1 MNNPVYGSGTRS
13 GVRLWRGRGSH
24 ERPVIDAI
32 LDEALWATI
41 AYTIDGQPFATP
53 TQVWRQEDWIYWHGS
68 AGSRMLQTVQT
79 GPEVCVSAYMV
90 DGLVLSRL
98 ASAHSINYRSVMAFG
113 RPEPVLDDA
122 EKLAQMRHYFERL
135 FPGRWKEVVEPTLR
149 DMRRIIM
156 VRMKIDEA
164 VAKSRK
170 GPPGDGEA
178 LFAQAA
184 WAGVLPIARATAEP
198 IPAPRLKAGLAT
210 PAYLQ
215 DFGIRRAFRQIG
227 VEDEEPPTRIAAEI
241 VGIENLTPEIRCFH
255 IRPLAEKHRYP
266 AEPGAHI
273 RIEVVRDDGTLDWRS
288 YSVVNAGTES
298 DTYAIAVRRSEIGTG
313 GSRHLHT
320 RFAKGSIVTI
330 QPPASDFALPG
341 DVRQATLIAGG
352 IGITPIPP
360 MARALRQK
368 GVPFSLHY
376 GGRARES
383 MAFLAEAADLAGEQ
397 FVVHVSEGDPARRMS
412 PEVVIPAYEAGH
424 HIAVCGPVAMLEAVI
439 MAAREKGYP
448 AEAVHFELFAAPGAS
463 AHPNAAVRVHLA
475 RSGLSLDVPANMP
488 ILSAILDAGIE
499 VPHSCRRGE
508 CRQCACKVLAGEPNH
523 RDLALSASER
533 SEGALMCICVSRAL
547 TPELTLDL

>member
-41 AYTIDGQPFATP
+41 AYTIEGQPYATP
-53 TQVWRQEDWIYWHGS
+53 TQIWRQEDWIYWHGS
-68 AGSRMLQTVQT
+68 AGSRMLQTVQS

-113 RPEPVLDDA
+113 RPEPVLDEA

-135 FPGRWKEVVEPTLR
+135 FPGRWGEVIEPTLR

-184 WAGVLPIARATAEP
+184 WAGVLPIARAIAEP
-198 IPAPRLKAGLAT
+198 VPAPRLKAGLAT

-241 VGIENLTPEIRCFH
+241 VGIEDLTPEIRCFH

-288 YSVVNAGTES
+288 YSVVNAGTQT
-298 DTYAIAVRRSEIGTG
+298 DTYGIAVRRSDIGTG
-313 GSRHLHT
+313 GSRHLHA
-320 RFAKGSIVTI
+320 RFAMGSIVTI

-341 DVRQATLIAGG
+341 DVRKATLIAGG
-352 IGITPIPP
+352 IGITPILP

-383 MAFLAEAADLAGEQ
+383 MAFLAEAADVAGEQ
-397 FVVHVSEGDPARRMS
+397 LVVHVSEGDPAGRLS
-412 PEVVIPAYEAGH
+412 PEAVIPGYEAGR
-424 HIAVCGPVAMLEAVI
+424 HIAVCGPFRHGRSSHQGG
-439 MAAREKGYP
+439 ARQRLSRGGHP
-448 AEAVHFELFAAPGAS
+448 FRAFQRHPSAS
-463 AHPNAAVRVHLA
+463 AHPNAPVRVHLA
-475 RSGLSLDVPANMP
+475 RSGLSTRRSGRHADPLSDPRCRDRGIRIAVGVANAASAPARFSTASPN
-488 ILSAILDAGIE
+488 IAIM
-499 VPHSCRRGE
+499 V
-508 CRQCACKVLAGEPNH
+508 
-523 RDLALSASER
+523 LSASDRGRRER
-533 SEGALMCICVSRAL
+533 
-547 TPELTLDL
+547 